1 MKNDPAYEKHLA
13 RMMALCSRS
22 EKCKWDIRSALQKKG
37 VKKHV
42 VEQIIYALETHGFID
57 EKRYACAYVK
67 DKIRLQGWG
76 PVKIQ
81 VGLRSKNIPE
91 NILSEAL
98 ESVDTQEYMHNLQ
111 AALERKQTVL
121 KEPDRQKNKEK
132 LIRFALGRGYTYHQ
146 IIQALEGLQEN
157 EE

>member
-1 MKNDPAYEKHLA
+1 MKNDPAYEKYLA

-98 ESVDTQEYMHNLQ
+98 ESVDTQEYMYNLQ